1 MATQYYQN
9 QEQDDLMAD
18 FDAPRKDASKR
29 SDRRRRTTYLGDW
42 GRVPFHKPKPKAV
55 SLKVTVQTIFN

>member
-9 QEQDDLMAD
+9 QEQD
-18 FDAPRKDASKR
+18 DAPRKDASKR

-55 SLKVTVQTIFN
+55 SLTVTVQTIFN